1 MVALLILLT
10 ILMFLT
16 VDYLVQRRQLMSAA
30 AVRSAGPADAGRVV
44 APQIRYRTPQGVFFS
59 PGHTWFYL
67 EESGAARI
75 GVNDLA
81 QAIVGRLDRVQT
93 RAVGDTVRRGDVLLK
108 LRHGERSI
116 TVRSPIDGT
125 IESVND
131 AVLER
136 RDLRD
141 VHPLTSSWFYRVKPK
156 CTSDCLKNLLIG
168 DAATDWLSREVQ
180 RLKVILSTIA
190 PQNPVLG
197 ATLQDGGLPAWGL
210 IDLLDEAEWN
220 QVQERFFE

>member
-16 VDYLVQRRQLMSAA
+16 VDYLIQRRQVLSAT
-30 AVRSAGPADAGRVV
+30 AVRSAGPAHAGRPVT
-44 APQIRYRTPQGVFFS
+44 PQIRYRTPQGVFFS
-59 PGHTWFYL
+59 PGHTWLYL

-81 QAIVGRLDRVQT
+81 QAIVGRIDRVQT
-93 RAVGDTVRRGDVLLK
+93 RAVGDAVRKGDVLLK
-108 LRHGERSI
+108 LRHGERSVA
-116 TVRSPIDGT
+116 VRSPIDGV
-125 IESVND
+125 IESVNS

-141 VHPLTSSWFYRVKPK
+141 VHPLTSNWFYRVKPK

-210 IDLLDEAEWN
+210 IDFLGDAEWN